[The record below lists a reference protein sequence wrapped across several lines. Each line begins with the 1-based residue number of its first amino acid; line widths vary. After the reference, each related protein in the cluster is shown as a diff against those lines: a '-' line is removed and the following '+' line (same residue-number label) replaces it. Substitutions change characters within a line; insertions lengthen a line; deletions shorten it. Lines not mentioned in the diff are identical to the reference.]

1 MTAPIRLEPA
11 DIDAIAE
18 RVSALMRNE
27 LQSTPAHYVDAGTLA
42 QGLGVDRALRVL
54 ADLPAGRHVVPSVL
68 YMSEMLTVAA
78 QPEPAGE
85 GPR

>member
-1 MTAPIRLEPA
+1 VTAPIRLDPA

-27 LQSTPAHYVDAGTLA
+27 LQSTPVRYVDAGTLA
-42 QGLGVDRALRVL
+42 QALGVDRALRVL

-68 YMSEMLTVAA
+68 FMSEMPAVAA
-78 QPEPAGE
+78 QPEPAGG